1 MIWDIKCLAYRNRLG
16 RNFRKVMKH
25 SRLDSSLTVQIVC
38 FFLRKKSIAE
48 LLFWPLIVS
57 WKEIWFFYPFRYHG
71 LSKTLISH
79 HLKFWPRINFLW
91 FMCCVLFLFSSLSLK
106 DLLYLALTAQDQTK
120 WSMNIN
126 AFFPYGLSL

>member
-16 RNFRKVMKH
+16 RNFRNVMNH

-48 LLFWPLIVS
+48 FIVLTSDCFLKRNLI
-57 WKEIWFFYPFRYHG
+57 FYPFRYHG

-79 HLKFWPRINFLW
+79 HLKFWPRINFL
-91 FMCCVLFLFSSLSLK
+91 
-106 DLLYLALTAQDQTK
+106 
-120 WSMNIN
+120 
-126 AFFPYGLSL
+126 